1 MSKISAVELLKLY
14 KHLGYK
20 EASSLEEQ
28 GIYKLDANA
37 ISLQKA
43 KAKVNATK
51 VNTVSKI
58 TKSVT
63 SNVNTNIA
71 KPQNKALNQT
81 ANKTLAEEKLKIYQK
96 LKNITELE
104 ELKKEILAFE
114 GCALKKTAIS
124 TVFGYGNENSDI
136 LFLGEGPGAE
146 EDKEGKPFVGKSGK
160 LLTLALQSIGLL
172 REDIFITNTVF
183 WRPPG
188 NRAPTSQE
196 MQACEP
202 FVEKIIELVNP
213 KVVVAL
219 GSTPYKFLSK
229 ELNPRITKDRGKLK
243 KALFNSGKEF
253 NYIPTFHPAY
263 LLRSPLQKRA
273 VWEDLLKIKKSFLSI
288 WLSCKIL
295 YNLQLHLN

>member
-20 EASSLEEQ
+20 EASSLDEE
-28 GIYKLDANA
+28 GIYKLDASLKA
-37 ISLQKA
+37 SLQRQ
-43 KAKVNATK
+43 NTK
-51 VNTVSKI
+51 VSKVSKI

-63 SNVNTNIA
+63 SNVSTNIVKPQIKQQA
-71 KPQNKALNQT
+71 KPKTTIAEENKKLH
-81 ANKTLAEEKLKIYQK
+81 KKLESISTLEKLK
-96 LKNITELE
+96 E
-104 ELKKEILAFE
+104 EILAFE

-124 TVFGYGNENSDI
+124 TVFGYGNENSNI

-160 LLTLALQSIGLL
+160 LLTLALQSIGLN

-188 NRAPTSQE
+188 NRAPTNQE

-213 KVVVAL
+213 KVIVAL

-243 KALFNSGKEF
+243 KALFKSGKEF

-273 VWEDLLKIKKSFLSI
+273 VWEDMIKIKKSF
-288 WLSCKIL
+288 C
-295 YNLQLHLN
+295 